1 LADGINLI
9 ITFEMIYQVT
19 TDIKEIK
26 GAINLPASKSISNR
40 ALILNA
46 LSYSPYPIRNLSDS
60 DDTKVLTAAL
70 FSNSNKFDI
79 GHAGTAMRF
88 LTAFLAKIVGEW
100 EITGSERMQQRPISI
115 LVDALNQLG
124 AQIEYLGNEGCPPLK
139 ILGSHLKGQ
148 TIELDGSVSSQYIS
162 ALLLIAPTIE
172 NGLTLKLKGNVTSR
186 SYIKLTLELMAKF
199 GIQYRWDDNE
209 IFVPEQ
215 KYFALDFT
223 CEADWSGASYWYQI
237 MALVDNGELLLEN
250 LLLDSL
256 QGDANI
262 AAWFEQF
269 GVTSTQKEEG
279 VLLEKHK
286 NRQPEKLVLDFIENP
301 DVAQTMACLCVAKNI
316 PFHFS
321 GLKTLKIK
329 ETDRITALQNE
340 LAKFGASIAEP
351 EFGELAW
358 DGKLDQEQQEENSI
372 INTYHD
378 HRMALAFAPMALA
391 GFSMRIDDPMVVT
404 KSYPGFWEDL
414 KQVGFSIEAD

>member
-1 LADGINLI
+1 
-9 ITFEMIYQVT
+9 MIYQVS
-19 TDIKEIK
+19 TDIKEIN
-26 GAINLPASKSISNR
+26 GTINLPASKSISNR
-40 ALILNA
+40 ALIINA
-46 LSYSPYPIRNLSDS
+46 LSYSPYPIQNLSDS

-100 EITGSERMQQRPISI
+100 EITGSERMQQRPIAI
-115 LVDALNQLG
+115 LVDALIQLG

-172 NGLTLKLKGNVTSR
+172 NGLTLKLKGNITSR
-186 SYIKLTLELMAKF
+186 SYIKVTLELMAKF
-199 GIQYRWDDNE
+199 GIQYRWDENE
-209 IFVPEQ
+209 IYVPEQ

-223 CEADWSGASYWYQI
+223 CEADWSGASYWYQM
-237 MALVDNGELLLEN
+237 MALVDKGEILLEN

-256 QGDANI
+256 QGDVNI
-262 AAWFEQF
+262 ASWFEQF
-269 GVTSTQKEEG
+269 GVTSTQKTEG
-279 VLLEKHK
+279 VLLTKSK
-286 NRQPEKLVLDFIENP
+286 NRQPDKLVLDFIENP

-329 ETDRITALQNE
+329 ETDRIAALQNE
-340 LAKFGASIAEP
+340 LAKFGIRITEP
-351 EFGELAW
+351 EHGELAW
-358 DGKLDQEQQEENSI
+358 DGSVDMEQQEENPI
-372 INTYHD
+372 IRTYHD

-391 GFSMRIDDPMVVT
+391 GYNMQIDDPMVVT

-414 KQVGFSIEAD
+414 KQVGFSIKD

>member
-1 LADGINLI
+1 
-9 ITFEMIYQVT
+9 MIYQVN
-19 TDIKEIK
+19 TDIKEIN
-26 GAINLPASKSISNR
+26 GTINLPASKSISNR
-40 ALILNA
+40 ALIINA
-46 LSYSPYPIRNLSDS
+46 LSYSPYPIQNLSDS
-60 DDTKVLTAAL
+60 DDTKVLAAAL

-100 EITGSERMQQRPISI
+100 EITGSERMQQRPIAI
-115 LVDALNQLG
+115 LVDALIQLG

-172 NGLTLKLKGNVTSR
+172 NGLTLKLKGNITSR

-199 GIQYRWDDNE
+199 GIQYRWDENE
-209 IFVPEQ
+209 IYVPEQ

-223 CEADWSGASYWYQI
+223 CEADWSGASYWYQM
-237 MALVDNGELLLEN
+237 MALVDKGEILLEN
-250 LLLDSL
+250 LLLESL
-256 QGDANI
+256 QGDVNI
-262 AAWFEQF
+262 ASWFEQF
-269 GVTSTQKEEG
+269 GVTSTQKTEG
-279 VLLEKHK
+279 VLLTKSK
-286 NRQPEKLVLDFIENP
+286 NRQPDKLVLDFIENP

-329 ETDRITALQNE
+329 ETDRIAALQNE
-340 LAKFGASIAEP
+340 LAKFGIRITEP
-351 EFGELAW
+351 EHGELAW
-358 DGKLDQEQQEENSI
+358 DGSVDMEQQEENPI
-372 INTYHD
+372 IRTYHD

-391 GFSMRIDDPMVVT
+391 GYNMQIDDPMVVT

-414 KQVGFSIEAD
+414 KQVGFSIKD